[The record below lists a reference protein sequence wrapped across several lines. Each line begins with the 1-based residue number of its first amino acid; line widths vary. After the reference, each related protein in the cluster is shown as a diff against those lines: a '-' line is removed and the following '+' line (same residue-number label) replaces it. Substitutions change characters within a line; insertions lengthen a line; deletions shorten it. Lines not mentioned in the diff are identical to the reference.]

1 MYKVIGLDRFFIE
14 NFPSSFND
22 KERAKLKLLYG
33 YEDQD
38 RLIRGYFGTKVYES
52 SVTYI
57 CIINSFDGDTIKHS
71 VRLRAD
77 SIITKSPIDRTFEQ
91 YFDQPSLCD
100 FSIEYER
107 DGLQE
112 SILHKLRE
120 GFTDEASRA
129 VERII
134 QDSELL
140 GVFDN
145 LKVYA
150 SRELTFEGSK
160 EYPYIWISFIHND
173 TLLRITRVHFK
184 DSKESVKDYN
194 VSDIRISDRRSK
206 QRVIFDIDIKYG
218 GKYYSSKFPI
228 SKSDYLVFVL

>member
-14 NFPSSFND
+14 NFPNSFND
-22 KERAKLKLLYG
+22 KERAKLKLMYG
-33 YEDQD
+33 FESRD
-38 RLIRGYFGTKVYES
+38 RHMRGHFGSRVRES
-52 SVTYI
+52 S
-57 CIINSFDGDTIKHS
+57 IIYTSIVSSLDGNTIKHS
-71 VRLRAD
+71 IRLRSD
-77 SIITKSPIDRTFEQ
+77 SIVSKNPRGKSFMQ
-91 YFDQPSLCD
+91 YDENPSLCD

-107 DGLQE
+107 DRLQE

-120 GFTDEASRA
+120 GFIDEASRA

-134 QDSELL
+134 QGSELL
-140 GVFDN
+140 WVFDN

-150 SRELTFEGSK
+150 SRDLTFEGSK

-173 TLLRITRVHFK
+173 TLLRITRVYFK

-194 VSDIRISDRRSK
+194 VSDIRASDRRSN

-218 GKYYSSKFPI
+218 GKYYSSKFSI